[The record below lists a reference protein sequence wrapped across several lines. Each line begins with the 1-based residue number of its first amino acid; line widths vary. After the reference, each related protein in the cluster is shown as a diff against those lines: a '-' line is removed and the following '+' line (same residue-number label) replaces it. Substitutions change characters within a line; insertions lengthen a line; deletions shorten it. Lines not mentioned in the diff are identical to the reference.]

1 MTKTEQ
7 ACGGMMC
14 YRCHKMF
21 GYMDEIVWVDV
32 APAAAQTLQPRPT
45 YPHHPGCAPSIFRQQ
60 LDTASDMLRDLTAAN
75 LERARDEANQRADS
89 LAAEN
94 EAMRRA
100 LEKTAQRL
108 NESTTGEMGLLETIH
123 QSHGIVRTAI
133 PTPAAD
139 HLKAHDAEVIERCAT
154 VSPNGL
160 GITAAD
166 MPHQVWDKFK
176 AAIRAMKAQP

>member
-139 HLKAHDAEVIERCAT
+139 HLKAHDAEVIERCAKVAEKFAVGPMERAQAQT
-154 VSPNGL
+154 A
-160 GITAAD
+160 IRTAA
-166 MPHQVWDKFK
+166 
-176 AAIRAMKAQP
+176 ALRALKG